1 MSMVWPC
8 PLTVDAYAS
17 MGRAVR
23 VPRPECPSCLVPV
36 VFWSGY
42 WRHVRRRERE
52 RKIFIPRVRCRA
64 CGVTHAMLPAF
75 VLVRRLDAAEPVGA
89 VIGQVACGAC
99 GVRRAAAA
107 AGVPHT
113 TARGWVRRFAARAGE
128 LAVSFSA
135 LAAELG
141 GEVVRPLPDRLRS
154 AVVAVGAAFTAA
166 AGLGGAGTVAVRL
179 RRDRREPAGRQRI
192 LALPDDRQAAFHA
205 SQELMTRTGAMTP
218 AGGVVPGWMR
228 RCGRRS
234 RCTGGR

>member
-1 MSMVWPC
+1 MVWPC

-23 VPRPECPSCLVPV
+23 VPRPQCPSCSSPV

-42 WRHVRRRERE
+42 WRHVRWQERE
-52 RKIFIPRVRCRA
+52 RKIFVPRVRCRA
-64 CGVTHAMLPAF
+64 CGVSHALLPAF
-75 VLVRRLDAAEPVGA
+75 VLARRLDAADTAGA
-89 VIGQVACGAC
+89 VIGQVAGGGC
-99 GVRRAAAA
+99 GVRVAAAA

-135 LAAELG
+135 LAVELG

-166 AGLGGAGTVAVRL
+166 AGL
-179 RRDRREPAGRQRI
+179 
-192 LALPDDRQAAFHA
+192 
-205 SQELMTRTGAMTP
+205 
-218 AGGVVPGWMR
+218 PGWAVLGRWRFACAVTGGSLLAANASSPFLIIGAR
-228 RCGRRS
+228 RFMPPRS
-234 RCTGGR
+234 R

>member
-17 MGRAVR
+17 MGRAVK
-23 VPRPECPSCLVPV
+23 VPRPECPSCLMGPV

-42 WRHVRRRERE
+42 WRHVRRQERE

-64 CGVTHAMLPAF
+64 CGVTHALLPAF
-75 VLVRRLDAAEPVGA
+75 VLTRRLDAAEPVGA
-89 VIGQVACGAC
+89 VIGQVAGGAC

-135 LAAELG
+135 LAVELG
-141 GEVVRPLPDRLRS
+141 GEVVRPLPDPLRA
-154 AVVAVGAAFTAA
+154 AVAAVGAAFTAA
-166 AGLGGAGTVAVRL
+166 AGL
-179 RRDRREPAGRQRI
+179 
-192 LALPDDRQAAFHA
+192 
-205 SQELMTRTGAMTP
+205 
-218 AGGVVPGWMR
+218 PGWAVL
-228 RCGRRS
+228 GRWRFAS
-234 RCTGGR
+234 AVTGGSLIAANATSPFLTIGTRRFMPPRSP